1 MTFGAL
7 RRERSRLQ
15 PEVPVHGII
24 WHACTGTGTGTA
36 LALALA
42 LALLLTV
49 MLTAMSALA
58 LSVKAA
64 MLEADLRHAFRW
76 EDGQGRL
83 RWWSVE
89 RVGQVRGQDGME
101 GDGRGGG
108 GMASS
113 SVAGVPVEE
122 GGLRG

>member
-1 MTFGAL
+1 MHAL
-7 RRERSRLQ
+7 ALAL
-15 PEVPVHGII
+15 H
-24 WHACTGTGTGTA
+24 CTVLHCT
-36 LALALA
+36 ALALA

-83 RWWSVE
+83 RAEGRWWSE
-89 RVGQVRGQDGME
+89 SDRSEARMGWKGME
-101 GDGRGGG
+101 GRDGVLQCCGG
-108 GMASS
+108 SS
-113 SVAGVPVEE
+113 
-122 GGLRG
+122 

>member
-1 MTFGAL
+1 MHWHWHCTV
-7 RRERSRLQ
+7 LQ
-15 PEVPVHGII
+15 
-24 WHACTGTGTGTA
+24 CTA

-83 RWWSVE
+83 RGGGGAS
-89 RVGQVRGQDGME
+89 RTGQRPGW
-101 GDGRGGG
+101 DGRGWKG

>member
-1 MTFGAL
+1 MHAL
-7 RRERSRLQ
+7 ALALALAL
-15 PEVPVHGII
+15 H
-24 WHACTGTGTGTA
+24 CTA

-83 RWWSVE
+83 RAEGRWWSE
-89 RVGQVRGQDGME
+89 SDRSEARMGWKGME
-101 GDGRGGG
+101 GEGWRP
-108 GMASS
+108 
-113 SVAGVPVEE
+113 PV
-122 GGLRG
+122 LRGFQLRRVVFEAEVSLEWFKQ

>member
-1 MTFGAL
+1 MHAL
-7 RRERSRLQ
+7 ALAL
-15 PEVPVHGII
+15 H
-24 WHACTGTGTGTA
+24 CTA

-42 LALLLTV
+42 LALAFALLLTV

-83 RWWSVE
+83 RGGGGAS
-89 RVGQVRGQDGME
+89 RTGQRPGW
-101 GDGRGGG
+101 DGRGWKGRERDGVLQCCGG
-108 GMASS
+108 SS
-113 SVAGVPVEE
+113 
-122 GGLRG
+122 

>member
-1 MTFGAL
+1 MGHYDV
-7 RRERSRLQ
+7 REPVDYSPRSLSRA
-15 PEVPVHGII
+15 
-24 WHACTGTGTGTA
+24 WHNMACMHWHWHWHWHCTVLHCTA

-76 EDGQGRL
+76 EDGQDR
-83 RWWSVE
+83 
-89 RVGQVRGQDGME
+89 
-101 GDGRGGG
+101 
-108 GMASS
+108 
-113 SVAGVPVEE
+113 AG
-122 GGLRG
+122 

>member
-1 MTFGAL
+1 MHAL
-7 RRERSRLQ
+7 ALALAL
-15 PEVPVHGII
+15 H
-24 WHACTGTGTGTA
+24 CTA

-64 MLEADLRHAFRW
+64 MMEADLRHAFSW

-83 RWWSVE
+83 RAEGRWWSE
-89 RVGQVRGQDGME
+89 SDRSEARMGWKGRE
-101 GDGRGGG
+101 GWRP
-108 GMASS
+108 
-113 SVAGVPVEE
+113 PV
-122 GGLRG
+122 LRGFQLRRVVFEAEVSLEWFKQ

>member
-1 MTFGAL
+1 MACM
-7 RRERSRLQ
+7 
-15 PEVPVHGII
+15 H
-24 WHACTGTGTGTA
+24 WHWHCTVLHCTA

-83 RWWSVE
+83 RGGGGAS
-89 RVGQVRGQDGME
+89 RTGQRPGW
-101 GDGRGGG
+101 DGRGWKGREG

>member
-1 MTFGAL
+1 M
-7 RRERSRLQ
+7 
-15 PEVPVHGII
+15 H
-24 WHACTGTGTGTA
+24 WHWHCTA

-83 RWWSVE
+83 RGGGGAS
-89 RVGQVRGQDGME
+89 RTGQRPGW
-101 GDGRGGG
+101 DGRGWKGREG
-108 GMASS
+108 WRP
-113 SVAGVPVEE
+113 PV
-122 GGLRG
+122 LRGFQLRRVVFEAEVSLEWFKQ

>member
-1 MTFGAL
+1 MACM
-7 RRERSRLQ
+7 
-15 PEVPVHGII
+15 H
-24 WHACTGTGTGTA
+24 WHWHWHCTA

-76 EDGQGRL
+76 EDGQGSWRL
-83 RWWSVE
+83 
-89 RVGQVRGQDGME
+89 
-101 GDGRGGG
+101 RGGG
-108 GMASS
+108 GASRTGQRPGWDGRGWKGRERDGVLQCCGGS
-113 SVAGVPVEE
+113 S
-122 GGLRG
+122 

>member
-1 MTFGAL
+1 M
-7 RRERSRLQ
+7 
-15 PEVPVHGII
+15 H
-24 WHACTGTGTGTA
+24 WHWHWHCTVLHCTA

-101 GDGRGGG
+101 GDGRGG
-108 GMASS
+108 MASS